1 MCWYKAQNKQNNN
14 NHYSLKGVPH
24 KVRLFLLQL
33 FSIVACYSIM
43 EYPQPL
49 LLFDG
54 HCNLCARS
62 VQFVLKHERK
72 DSPIHFASLQSETG
86 QSVKR
91 QLGADAP
98 DSLIFVHRGTVYT
111 ESTGF
116 LVLCQHLKFPWSALQ
131 VFRFVPSFL
140 RDPIYRWVARN
151 RYKWMGKRETCWMPQ
166 PKWKSRFIH

>member
-1 MCWYKAQNKQNNN
+1 
-14 NHYSLKGVPH
+14 
-24 KVRLFLLQL
+24 
-33 FSIVACYSIM
+33 M

-72 DSPIHFASLQSETG
+72 GSQIHFASLQSPTG
-86 QSVKR
+86 Q
-91 QLGADAP
+91 QIQEQYGEDLP
-98 DSLIFVHRGTVYT
+98 DSLVLIQDEQIYT

-116 LVLCQHLKFPWSALQ
+116 LVLCRHLKVPWSMLQ
-131 VFRFVPSFL
+131 IFRVVPSFL

-151 RYKWMGKRETCWMPQ
+151 RYRWMGKRETCWMPR
-166 PKWKSRFIH
+166 PEWNSRFID